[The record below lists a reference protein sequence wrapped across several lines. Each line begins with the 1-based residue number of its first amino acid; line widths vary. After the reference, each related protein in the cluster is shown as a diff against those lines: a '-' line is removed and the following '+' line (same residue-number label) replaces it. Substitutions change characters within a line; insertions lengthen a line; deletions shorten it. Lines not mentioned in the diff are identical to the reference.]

1 MPSCDPEMKMK
12 SLFGCQSIEVS
23 QFPDWLKRIFIIVS
37 ATQWPNHRKHTFIA
51 TIVQAEN
58 AIRMGGEDKLIQGVI
73 GGFGHNLVGQLFRGR
88 EGEKE
93 HTYVLMTPSVSKSHV
108 LTVWSQ
114 EPVSRVLLLIHSMLE
129 TFSLWPVMVFRG
141 TYENT
146 KKIEKITFRS
156 LSAIDSSINCGNFQT
171 FKLPF
176 QAPVANKLLSS
187 LRATLDR
194 EELWPSM
201 VLTNFILEPF
211 SFTA

>member
-1 MPSCDPEMKMK
+1 
-12 SLFGCQSIEVS
+12 
-23 QFPDWLKRIFIIVS
+23 
-37 ATQWPNHRKHTFIA
+37 
-51 TIVQAEN
+51 
-58 AIRMGGEDKLIQGVI
+58 
-73 GGFGHNLVGQLFRGR
+73 
-88 EGEKE
+88 
-93 HTYVLMTPSVSKSHV
+93 
-108 LTVWSQ
+108 
-114 EPVSRVLLLIHSMLE
+114 
-129 TFSLWPVMVFRG
+129 MVFRG

-146 KKIEKITFRS
+146 NKIEKITFRS